1 MRHGKS
7 RTVNDKCS
15 HHFPVLGW
23 WVQSD
28 CLMWGTPETDC
39 VDLSFV
45 TPTWIMEASES
56 LTGFY
61 SRLFVSRKHRQLFTV
76 SCPPLRGSLHAEW
89 GCPPFGANSVWQLFR
104 CSCSRF
110 GGLRLSVRT
119 RQELPYAS
127 VSCISLHFSRFGH
140 CRNCL
145 HVCFFQLKHL
155 RSRASSGGRLAPR
168 KGRMTC
174 MQQPSR
180 EGLCAGEACV

>member
-1 MRHGKS
+1 MAGLLRVVVLLLLPLLPLPSSAAAGERYEVQNSFGGCRHRVCVFWELISHVDMRHGKS

-61 SRLFVSRKHRQLFTV
+61 SRLLCREST
-76 SCPPLRGSLHAEW
+76 G
-89 GCPPFGANSVWQLFR
+89 
-104 CSCSRF
+104 SCS
-110 GGLRLSVRT
+110 L
-119 RQELPYAS
+119 
-127 VSCISLHFSRFGH
+127 
-140 CRNCL
+140 
-145 HVCFFQLKHL
+145 
-155 RSRASSGGRLAPR
+155 
-168 KGRMTC
+168 
-174 MQQPSR
+174 
-180 EGLCAGEACV
+180 